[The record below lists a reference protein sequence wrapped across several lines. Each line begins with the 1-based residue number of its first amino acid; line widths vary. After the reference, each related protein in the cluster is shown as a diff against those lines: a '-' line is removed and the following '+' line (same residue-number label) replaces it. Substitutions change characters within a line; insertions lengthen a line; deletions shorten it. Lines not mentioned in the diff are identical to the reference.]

1 MNIVR
6 STIIAMSLSGMLAGM
21 GGANE
26 LLGLNHHL
34 SQSFSPGYGFDSIAL
49 ALLGRNHPLG
59 VVLASLLFGTLRSGA
74 TRMQAAA
81 GIPID
86 IISVMQAL
94 ILAFIAA
101 PAIIRTIFRLRE
113 PKEAEIG
120 VRVSGW
126 GGS

>member
-1 MNIVR
+1 M
-6 STIIAMSLSGMLAGM
+6 AMSLSGLLAGM
-21 GGANE
+21 AGANE

-49 ALLGRNHPLG
+49 ALLGRNHPVG
-59 VVLASLLFGTLRSGA
+59 VVLSALLFGTLRTGA
-74 TRMQAAA
+74 TRMQAVA

-113 PKEAEIG
+113 PKVEEAAF
-120 VRVSGW
+120 RVSW

>member
-1 MNIVR
+1 
-6 STIIAMSLSGMLAGM
+6 
-21 GGANE
+21 
-26 LLGLNHHL
+26 
-34 SQSFSPGYGFDSIAL
+34 
-49 ALLGRNHPLG
+49 
-59 VVLASLLFGTLRSGA
+59 
-74 TRMQAAA
+74 MQAAA

-86 IISVMQAL
+86 IISVMQAF

-113 PKEAEIG
+113 PKKAEPG